1 MKHCRIK
8 VSWLW
13 IPFLF
18 GYAYLPLVKTF
29 CFIFVIL
36 SIHEAAHILMALL
49 FQYPIRK
56 VIVYPFG
63 LCAVIDSIGYQS
75 GYQDLLIL
83 CAGPATHLLQPLL
96 LKVCLWAGC
105 ISQPYFEYLCM
116 MNWSVLIFNLL
127 PVYPLDGGRIT
138 ELLLQLFFPYL
149 LAGKLCNLLS
159 IVWMIV
165 LYANGVLTGV
175 SGIAVCGLMIL
186 ENVVTY
192 RRRPFQRARFYEYR
206 LHHPVAYPIRMNT
219 GKDLYRFSN
228 NVMYRHG
235 QWIPEACWLRFF

>member
-1 MKHCRIK
+1 MKHCRVK

-13 IPFLF
+13 IPFLL
-18 GYAYLPLVKTF
+18 GYPFLPLFKTLG
-29 CFIFVIL
+29 FIFAFL
-36 SIHEAAHILMALL
+36 SIHEAAHILTAHL
-49 FQYPIRK
+49 FHYPIRK
-56 VIVYPFG
+56 VILYPFG
-63 LCAVIDSIGYQS
+63 LCAVIDSIGYRS
-75 GYQDLLIL
+75 GCRDLLIL
-83 CAGPATHLLQPLL
+83 CAGPATHLIEPLL
-96 LKVCLWAGC
+96 LKLCLWAGW

-116 MNWSVLIFNLL
+116 MNLSILIFNLL

-159 IVWMIV
+159 IVLMMI
-165 LYANGVLTGV
+165 LYAGGVFAGISGV
-175 SGIAVCGLMIL
+175 AVCILMVM
-186 ENVVTY
+186 ENVMAY

-206 LHHPVAYPIRMNT
+206 IHHPVSYPIRMNT

-228 NVMYRHG
+228 NVMYRQG